1 MDDMEEDMREHVD
14 NEVKHALQ
22 VYIEAENDDED
33 SNEFDNEVLSDE
45 LDDASEDD
53 VADIDE
59 EQDDQVAKKDPWW
72 GRRRRRRRASTRQYS
87 VGFCG
92 RNKAKCINAGF
103 CNLVEMA
110 MGDEAMKRKKDAKAF
125 WAGPGRR
132 RRFFRAIGRGFKKAG
147 KWVHRKVIKPVLGY
161 TIGFCKKQPCACV
174 AAGKKAVALA
184 AFALGDE
191 AEKLAIGSDKHPI
204 GSDQK
209 VNNPNKKVNE
219 KKEKR

>member
-1 MDDMEEDMREHVD
+1 M
-14 NEVKHALQ
+14 HALQ
-22 VYIEAENDDED
+22 VYNEAEDDDED
-33 SNEFDNEVLSDE
+33 SNEFDNEVLSDQV
-45 LDDASEDD
+45 DDTSEDD

-72 GRRRRRRRASTRQYS
+72 GGSRRRRRRRRTSTRQYS

-103 CNLVEMA
+103 CNLVEIA

-125 WAGPGRR
+125 WGGRRR
-132 RRFFRAIGRGFKKAG
+132 RRFFRTIGRVIVRTAKT
-147 KWVHRKVIKPVLGY
+147 VHRKVIKPVIRKVIKPVLGF

-174 AAGKKAVALA
+174 AAGKKAMALA

-191 AEKLAIGSDKHPI
+191 TEQLAIGSDKH

-209 VNNPNKKVNE
+209 VNNPDKKVNE
-219 KKEKR
+219 KREK

>member
-1 MDDMEEDMREHVD
+1 MDDMEQELMEDMRGYID

-22 VYIEAENDDED
+22 VYHEAEDDE
-33 SNEFDNEVLSDE
+33 EFDNEVFSDE

-103 CNLVEMA
+103 CNLVEIA
-110 MGDEAMKRKKDAKAF
+110 MGDEAMKR
-125 WAGPGRR
+125 
-132 RRFFRAIGRGFKKAG
+132 
-147 KWVHRKVIKPVLGY
+147 
-161 TIGFCKKQPCACV
+161 
-174 AAGKKAVALA
+174 
-184 AFALGDE
+184 
-191 AEKLAIGSDKHPI
+191 
-204 GSDQK
+204 
-209 VNNPNKKVNE
+209 
-219 KKEKR
+219 